1 MKFRKDTLILV
12 ISFLLS
18 LLSANAVAQL
28 FSVEVPVPIGPPL
41 SINSDGVILG
51 PGPLAPP
58 LESTIEG
65 ANFDTNAAHTG
76 SVFIPPDPIGAAG
89 PNHVVSVVNVTIE
102 WHTKA
107 GVLES
112 SQSLASFFN
121 TLSPLTFTFDPKVIY
136 DGHAGRFVVVTLE
149 KTDTAFGDPS
159 NTSRILLAVSD
170 DNDPNGTWYFHAI
183 NAKINIDSTDCWAD
197 YPGFAVDEEAVYI
210 TNNMFSFGGGPYK
223 GQRLWIINKMPL
235 YTGGAAVVTVHD
247 PWTIIGSPDLAMTT
261 QPAHIFESA
270 PADLGTFLVG
280 YSGLNDGTAVFLG
293 IIRVDNPLTVPTF
306 SIQFISF
313 GTIANTDNLWMDM
326 PDAPQLGSGTAIETN
341 DRRALHAVWRNN
353 SLWMTTT
360 IVPPIGPDAGQ
371 ATAHWVRIDTT
382 DLEALSLADQGDV
395 SGEDIA
401 LGTHTFFPSIAVDSA
416 DNMGIGFAASG
427 PSIYPGAYYTGRLAT
442 DSPGTVQ
449 PTEALAEGVD
459 YYVRTF
465 GGSRNRW
472 GDYSGISID
481 PVDDST
487 FWVFNEYALERGTV
501 IGDEDGRWGTRWGRF
516 SFLSQSVNPGDV
528 VINELMWMGSNP
540 DTGGSTADEWIEL
553 RNTTD
558 SDIHLDNDWNITKK
572 SGDIEVPM
580 LTIPAG
586 KTIPAGGYF
595 LISNFDEGGSQI
607 SVIPDL
613 VNTAVSLANNKLQIK
628 LYSGAWETVTLID
641 TADDGIGAPA
651 AGDLENKYSMARGA
665 SPGAPPDDGTL
676 AENWHTADRAIGWDE
691 GATELG
697 TPGHDNASGSTGAAF
712 VTVVASPC
720 CLPADGVSESDIT
733 VTVEDA
739 DGNPVT
745 TETVTMT
752 IEPAD
757 NGEITSPASNNGDGT
772 YTATYTAG
780 TTSGI
785 VTVIATTSNE
795 ISGEVE
801 ITLIPVCNPGDVSGN
816 GAVTAYDASLILQFV
831 VGLIDID
838 KFPVEYQQ
846 SPITGTPQSYSIA
859 VPHLTINSGKRV
871 QVPINIDDV
880 SGITAGGFVL
890 RYDQN
895 ILHAVKVLTSEMLS
909 GYYWQS
915 NIEREGEVRIA
926 FAGILTSSGQGTLFY
941 VEFESLPNNIGK
953 TSPLM
958 LDFARL
964 SELSN
969 ITRVNGSIAI
979 LPSNSILLQNYP
991 NPFNPVA
998 WIPYLLAEPSDVTI
1012 RIYSKTGQLVHALS
1026 LGYRS
1031 AGIYTRPNQAAYWN
1045 GKDEHGEAVA
1055 SGVYF
1060 YSLQAGKFTATRK
1073 MVIVK

>member
-18 LLSANAVAQL
+18 LLSANAVAQI

-41 SINSDGVILG
+41 SIDSDDVILG
-51 PGPLAPP
+51 PDPLAPP
-58 LESTIEG
+58 LEGTIEG
-65 ANFDTNAAHTG
+65 ANFDTNATNTG
-76 SVFIPPDPIGAAG
+76 GYLFIPPDPIGAAG

-102 WHTKA
+102 WHTKT
-107 GVLES
+107 GVLEN

-149 KTDTAFGDPS
+149 KTDTASGDPS

-170 DNDPNGTWYFHAI
+170 DNDPNGTWYFDAI
-183 NAKINIDSTDCWAD
+183 NATINIDSIDCWAD

-210 TNNMFSFGGGPYK
+210 TNNMFGFGGGPYK

-247 PWTIIGSPDLAMTT
+247 PWTIVGSPDLAITT

-270 PADLGTFLVG
+270 PTGLGTFLVG
-280 YSGLNDGTAVFLG
+280 YSGLNDGIAVFLG

-326 PDAPQLGSGTAIETN
+326 PDAPQRDSDIAIETN

-360 IVPPIGPDAGQ
+360 IVPPIGPDSGQ
-371 ATAHWVRIDTT
+371 ATAHWVRIDTI
-382 DLEALSLADQGDV
+382 DLEALILADQGDV

-416 DNMGIGFAASG
+416 GNMGIGFAASG
-427 PSIYPGAYYTGRLAT
+427 PSIYPGAYYTGRLST

-516 SFLSQSVNPGDV
+516 SFLSQG
-528 VINELMWMGSNP
+528 
-540 DTGGSTADEWIEL
+540 
-553 RNTTD
+553 
-558 SDIHLDNDWNITKK
+558 
-572 SGDIEVPM
+572 
-580 LTIPAG
+580 
-586 KTIPAGGYF
+586 
-595 LISNFDEGGSQI
+595 
-607 SVIPDL
+607 
-613 VNTAVSLANNKLQIK
+613 
-628 LYSGAWETVTLID
+628 VT
-641 TADDGIGAPA
+641 
-651 AGDLENKYSMARGA
+651 
-665 SPGAPPDDGTL
+665 
-676 AENWHTADRAIGWDE
+676 
-691 GATELG
+691 
-697 TPGHDNASGSTGAAF
+697 F

-720 CLPADGVSESDIT
+720 CLPADGVSESEIT

-752 IEPAD
+752 IEPAG
-757 NGEITSPASNNGDGT
+757 NGEITSPATNNGDGT

-795 ISGEVE
+795 ISDEVE

-816 GAVTAYDASLILQFV
+816 GVVTAYDASLILQFV
-831 VGLIDID
+831 VGLIDLD

-926 FAGILTSSGQGTLFY
+926 FAGPSTRSGQGTLFY
-941 VEFESLPNNIGK
+941 VEFEALPNNIGK

-958 LDFARL
+958 LDFAQL

-991 NPFNPVA
+991 NPFNPVT

-1012 RIYSKTGQLVHALS
+1012 RIYSKTGQLVHTLS

-1031 AGIYTRPNQAAYWN
+1031 AGIYTNPNRATYWN